1 MDFSAR
7 SCVVTRPLNFVR
19 LHGLPPLTHMV
30 SPARHGGPLLA
41 DEPAKGSSYLRQA
54 QLVRGGDQVLKGA
67 ASNPVQIA
75 ERLVDSRMIRGDL
88 APP

>member
-1 MDFSAR
+1 
-7 SCVVTRPLNFVR
+7 
-19 LHGLPPLTHMV
+19 
-30 SPARHGGPLLA
+30 LA

-67 ASNPVQIA
+67 ASNAVQIA